1 MKRKRARKEPERI
14 DLGTPETRA
23 KLRAAPWSL
32 WPNELKLAVFAIY
45 DAVQLIAG
53 GCAATAQ
60 DPTHVSRMAS
70 SKVTSHEMRLAQDY
84 RQWVGEMERR
94 RWSIRPV
101 LDVVL
106 DAVEPAKPEMV
117 RQALGL
123 WKS

>member
-1 MKRKRARKEPERI
+1 MKRKRLKKEPERI

-23 KLRAAPWSL
+23 KLRASPWSE

-60 DPTHVSRMAS
+60 DPTHVSRMATS
-70 SKVTSHEMRLAQDY
+70 RVTLHEMRLAQNY
-84 RQWVGEMERR
+84 RQWVREMERR
-94 RWSIRPV
+94 RWPIRPV

-106 DAVEPAKPEMV
+106 DAVEPRDPVGV
-117 RQALGL
+117 REALGL
-123 WKS
+123 WKT